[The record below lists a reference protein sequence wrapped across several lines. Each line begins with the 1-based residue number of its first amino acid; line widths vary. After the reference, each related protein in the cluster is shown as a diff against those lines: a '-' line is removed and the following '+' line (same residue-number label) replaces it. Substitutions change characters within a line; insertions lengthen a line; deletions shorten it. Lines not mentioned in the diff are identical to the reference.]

1 VNQQE
6 STIANAD
13 LWAKYFH
20 EQWAWLKPLAGPDA
34 VTVAAGA
41 GARIANFLTL
51 VAAGPIAW
59 MYTNS
64 ASSNITPLRPSLARV
79 DAGADLESVEEHAA

>member
-1 VNQQE
+1 MEQQH

-20 EQWAWLKPLAGPDA
+20 DQWAWLQPIAGPDS

-51 VAAGPIAW
+51 VAAGPVAW
-59 MYTNS
+59 MYANS
-64 ASSNITPLRPSLARV
+64 ASRNVTPLRPVLAHV
-79 DAGADLESVEEHAA
+79 DSSSDLESVEEHAA